1 MTMCNLCVK
10 KPWGSKQTLSEFLSL
25 FLQKESGFQGKA
37 LRISKN
43 ILHTLYR
50 RAYKKRRRIMTHT
63 PDNLLVIKLGGGEG
77 LDMSRACA
85 DIARIA
91 RQRPVIVVHG
101 VSARMNQFCH
111 EQNIPVRTLTS
122 PTGHTS
128 RYTNPQTRD
137 VFVSACRSVN
147 REIIT
152 HLQSHGIDATGFRA
166 DDAIVIQGE
175 RKQALRAV
183 VDGRTRIIRD
193 DYSGSITHIEAVP
206 LLEQLEAG
214 CVPVVPPLADSADGL
229 LNIDGDRA
237 AAELA
242 AALQAGTYVILSNVR
257 GLYRNYPDEDSLVS
271 EIPQAHLS
279 QAMQWAQGRMKR
291 KVLGAQEALEGGVQR
306 VIISDGRNPQPVSEA
321 LNGAGT
327 TFINDHQAAH
337 TARRR

>member
-1 MTMCNLCVK
+1 MTQH
-10 KPWGSKQTLSEFLSL
+10 SF
-25 FLQKESGFQGKA
+25 
-37 LRISKN
+37 
-43 ILHTLYR
+43 
-50 RAYKKRRRIMTHT
+50 
-63 PDNLLVIKLGGGEG
+63 DNLLVIKLGGGDG
-77 LDMSRACA
+77 LDIAQSCA
-85 DIARIA
+85 DIARLA
-91 RQRPVIVVHG
+91 HQRPLIVVHG

-111 EQNIPVRTLTS
+111 EQNIPVRTLQS

-128 RYTNPQTRD
+128 RYTDPQTRD
-137 VFVSACRSVN
+137 VFVAACRSIN
-147 REIIT
+147 REIIDC
-152 HLQSHGIDATGFRA
+152 LQSHGIDAAGLRA

-193 DYSGSITHIEAVP
+193 DYSGSINRIDTAP
-206 LLEQLEAG
+206 LLAQLEAG
-214 CVPVVPPLADSADGL
+214 CVPVVPPLAASDDGL

-257 GLYRNYPDEDSLVS
+257 GLYRNYPDESSLVNEVS
-271 EIPQAHLS
+271 QAQLS

-306 VIISDGRNPQPVSEA
+306 VIISDGRTPQPVSGA

-327 TFINDHQAAH
+327 TFFSSQFAH
-337 TARRR
+337 ATHRSQ